1 MAQEEGYDNLPWLTG
16 IVRGRR
22 ERAWPTWI
30 VRGLP
35 AKTEGDLLSSRDYED
50 APENLSQAPPLQPVI
65 PFQACQA

>member
-1 MAQEEGYDNLPWLTG
+1 MMKFRLLISILLLSLILPSCNPNKTAAG
-16 IVRGRR
+16 KAHGS
-22 ERAWPTWI
+22 
-30 VRGLP
+30 P